1 MVQEVV
7 CPVQKN
13 STVSS
18 RSNATRCITLNFY
31 LKLVQK
37 IPKWSVQNT
46 KTQILV
52 LLGLMKLRLYKDLM
66 QTQQRGKVKLKY
78 YFINMC
84 FDKP

>member
-1 MVQEVV
+1 MHNSKFLFKTCTKNSKVV
-7 CPVQKN
+7 CPE
-13 STVSS
+13 
-18 RSNATRCITLNFY
+18 Y
-31 LKLVQK
+31 
-37 IPKWSVQNT
+37 
-46 KTQILV
+46 KTQIL